1 MNASETLN
9 TCKSNV
15 AVMRHGR
22 RVSNTCLICPRVGDN
37 IGNGDNPAYV
47 PVNENSWKKDL
58 SLWEEGA
65 AD

>member
-22 RVSNTCLICPRVGDN
+22 RVSNTCLIYPGVGDN

-47 PVNENSWKKDL
+47 P
-58 SLWEEGA
+58 
-65 AD
+65 